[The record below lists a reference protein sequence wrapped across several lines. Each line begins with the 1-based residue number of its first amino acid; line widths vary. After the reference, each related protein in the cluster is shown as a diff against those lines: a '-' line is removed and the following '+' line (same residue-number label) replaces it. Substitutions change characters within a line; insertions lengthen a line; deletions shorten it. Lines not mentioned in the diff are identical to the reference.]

1 MTFQNLRVNSQI
13 YILHK
18 DATPFMEYGT
28 VTNVSQ
34 PHAKYPAVPQIGQY
48 PQQMSMV
55 IDVAV
60 NVNGQIAELKGLPV
74 TGEITDTQ
82 QNGNIVV
89 SCSREAMNNEVAM
102 MLQKSKDI
110 IASVDYHKGVIAAC
124 NKMMNELNPE
134 LAEKQRQDQRISEM
148 QNQMSAMAACMKQ
161 LMEQLGNSEQSKKL
175 KE

>member
-18 DATPFMEYGT
+18 DATPYMEYGT
-28 VTNVSQ
+28 VTNVTP

-48 PQQMSMV
+48 PQQMNMSMV
-55 IDVAV
+55 TDVTV
-60 NVNGQIAELKGLPV
+60 NVNGQIAELKGLPAV
-74 TGEITDTQ
+74 GEITDTQ

-124 NKMMNELNPE
+124 DKMLNELNPE
-134 LAEKQRQDQRISEM
+134 LAEKQRQDARISEM

-161 LMEQLGNSEQSKKL
+161 LMEQLGVSEPSKK
-175 KE
+175 